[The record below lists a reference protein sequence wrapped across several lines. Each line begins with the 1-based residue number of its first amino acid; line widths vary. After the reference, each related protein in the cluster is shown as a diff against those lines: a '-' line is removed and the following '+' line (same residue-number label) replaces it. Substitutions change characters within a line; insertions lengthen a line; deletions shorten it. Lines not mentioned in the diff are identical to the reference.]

1 MYEGLDE
8 LLKSS
13 KIQEFH
19 TKRINR
25 QWNKTGFRMQVHHNM
40 SMFYDS
46 FSNVI
51 SLNTCEPIMSSESE
65 LFADYI
71 FRPEEVKIIVD
82 VRTETED
89 DFTKARSFFTVKYDM
104 TEEELFQLDTIQN
117 TFGLTLDII
126 KVFDKIRYHYLEEL

>member
-8 LLKSS
+8 LLKTS

-19 TKRINR
+19 TKRVNH
-25 QWNKTGFRMQVHHNM
+25 QWNRNGFRMQVHHNM
-40 SMFYDS
+40 SMFYNS
-46 FSNVI
+46 FWNVI
-51 SLNTCEPIMSSESE
+51 SLNICEPIMSSESE
-65 LFADYI
+65 LFVDYI

-82 VRTETED
+82 IRTED
-89 DFTKARSFFTVKYDM
+89 DVTKERSIFTVRYDM
-104 TEEELFQLDTIQN
+104 TEEELFQLDTVQN